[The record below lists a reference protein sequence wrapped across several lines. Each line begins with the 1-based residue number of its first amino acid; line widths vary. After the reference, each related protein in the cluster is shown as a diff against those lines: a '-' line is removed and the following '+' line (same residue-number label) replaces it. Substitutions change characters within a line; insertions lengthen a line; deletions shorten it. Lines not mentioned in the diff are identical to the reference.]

1 MSVCF
6 YWGDDEFAIAQAIKQ
21 LKTTILDPTWES
33 FNFEKIGPDGSDA
46 LNQALNQALTP
57 PFGGGKR
64 LIWLADTPLAQRCPP
79 DQLNELERTLPVLPE
94 TSVLLLTSGNK
105 PDGRLKSTKL
115 FEKYGTV
122 KEFSLLAAWKTDD
135 IAKVVRDRAQT
146 LGLQLTA
153 AAVETLVDSVGNDT
167 RQLQSELDKLWLYA
181 NSLGRSLDV
190 ADIEQL
196 VTATNQ
202 SALKLGE
209 AIRLGQVER
218 SLELVTELLQQNE
231 PALRIVSALVGQFR
245 TWLWVKLML
254 QTGERDNSVI
264 AKAAELK
271 NPKRVYFLRQEVQP
285 LSLAALL
292 ATLPVLLDLEAS
304 LKRGAD
310 DLQTLQIKV
319 IELCTLCQ
327 SKA

>member
-21 LKTTILDPTWES
+21 LKTAILDPTWES
-33 FNFEKIGPDGSDA
+33 FNFEKIGPDVPNA

-57 PFGGGKR
+57 PFGSGKR
-64 LIWLADTPLAQRCPP
+64 LIWLADTPVGQRCPP
-79 DQLNELERTLPVLPE
+79 EQLSELERTLPSLPD
-94 TSVLLLTSGNK
+94 TSVLLFTSTSK
-105 PDGRLKSTKL
+105 PDGRLKSTKVL
-115 FEKYGTV
+115 EKYGTV
-122 KEFSLLAAWKTDD
+122 QEFSLVPSWNTEAMLKQ
-135 IAKVVRDRAQT
+135 VRQRSQT
-146 LGLQLTA
+146 LGLSLTA
-153 AAVETLVDSVGNDT
+153 AAMDTLVDTVGNDT

-190 ADIEQL
+190 ADIERL

-209 AIRLGQVER
+209 AIRLGQTAR

-231 PALRIVSALVGQFR
+231 PALRIVSALVSQFR
-245 TWLWVKLML
+245 TWTWVKLMI
-254 QTGERDNSVI
+254 QSGERDNTVI

-271 NPKRVYFLRQEVQP
+271 NPKRIYFLRQEVQP
-285 LSLAALL
+285 LSLSALL
-292 ATLPVLLDLEAS
+292 ATLPLLLELEAN

-319 IELCTLCQ
+319 IELCALHQ
-327 SKA
+327 PK